1 MYKTKT
7 DFRYRCC
14 LRGIKSCHLNVGLS
28 RSGINLNAM
37 ASASVCTQ
45 SLDVDKSGTV
55 TLDELREGLA
65 KQVGASPRLYIHIEC
80 SVLLLYIPQ

>member
-1 MYKTKT
+1 MPPECWVVKERDQPTMQWPQ
-7 DFRYRCC
+7 
-14 LRGIKSCHLNVGLS
+14 LLS
-28 RSGINLNAM
+28 ARSP
-37 ASASVCTQ
+37 
-45 SLDVDKSGTV
+45 LDVDKSGTV